1 MELKRHY
8 VMAPRCLA
16 TGFFV
21 RGTGHFVI
29 RLKENVK
36 TAPYCEIF
44 WCAGGT
50 GTVRYGDGTYALKPG
65 SVFYFPPGSAHDI
78 TPGAPYLDYHWLSID
93 GPRAAVLFESLGIG
107 PGLADAGPCPEEL
120 FSRLEEYLQ
129 DSVKE
134 FQLKALNT
142 AFEILTR
149 IVSPRPE
156 KLSLLEQVKS
166 FIDGEFRRPE
176 LDVAGIAGHFH
187 LHRVSLSRM
196 FRQRFG
202 IPPGAYLASRRVQA
216 GMALLGTTSLSVK
229 EIASRCGFASADYFS
244 KVIRRA
250 AGAPPTLMR

>member
-29 RLKENVK
+29 RRKENVK

-50 GTVRYGDGTYALKPG
+50 GTIRYGGGTYALKPG
-65 SVFYFPPGSAHDI
+65 SVFYFPPGSTHDI
-78 TPGAPYLDYHWLSID
+78 TPGAPHLDYHWLSID
-93 GPRAAVLFESLGIG
+93 GPHAAVVFDSLGIR
-107 PGLADAGPCPEEL
+107 PGLADAGPCPREL
-120 FSRLEEYLQ
+120 FARLEECLQ
-129 DSVKE
+129 DSVRE
-134 FQLKALNT
+134 FQLKALNA

-156 KLSLLEQVKS
+156 KLSLMEQVKS
-166 FIDGEFRRPE
+166 FIDAEFRQPE
-176 LDVAGIAGHFH
+176 LDVSGIAEHFH

-196 FRQRFG
+196 FRLRFG
-202 IPPGAYLASRRVQA
+202 ISPGAYLASRRVQA
-216 GMALLGTTSLSVK
+216 GMALLSTTSLSVK
-229 EIASRCGFASADYFS
+229 EIASRCGFSSADYFS

-250 AGAPPTLMR
+250 AGAPPTLLR